1 VFLKFNLNVFSPF
14 YLRSTSVFGALTHIF
29 LNLHSVRCTDGRAI
43 RAVPCFS
50 YHSHIF
56 VFMGKQLGIIQFSGK
71 LDNVVGAKK
80 SANQKSNVLRVHRAT
95 IANPKSAAQ
104 ILRRMRLLPA
114 TNFYRAL
121 QPILNHA
128 YQGTAYKAP
137 SYSEFMKL
145 ALTND
150 VFPYVSRGESRPI
163 PGPYQISKGSL
174 PSISIRD
181 FGEVGNGPMVSSLK
195 VSEIPSEDTLGA
207 FSSRLIAAN
216 PALKNGDQLT
226 FIAVYSDDPDLYDAN
241 IVYLYAAIVLD
252 ITSTQTIANVMA
264 TKGVTLSAEDNFL
277 GIEFNNMQADNALAA
292 GAIILSRPSSTP
304 GAAWQRSTT
313 FMQIQPDT
321 LNFIRSQAHFDAAFE
336 SYSDS
341 KSTNVSSDWYLNQTK
356 SRYQNGSIFLFAASN
371 GDTPNALF
379 INENGVQSIVLN
391 TTSNKLYLFDGV
403 NAIQSNIDFDD
414 TVANTVDISYV
425 KNIFP
430 SLPVQQLVV
439 NEPVAWRDRS
449 PLKWLVDKTNG
460 KAIRLTVESQGDFH
474 VMMDP
479 SGEVSVERSDT
490 PPSDWGYESASNVV
504 WSSSGA
510 TFTYKGVDYSIA
522 NGAIT
527 PEVISV
533 YE

>member
-1 VFLKFNLNVFSPF
+1 
-14 YLRSTSVFGALTHIF
+14 
-29 LNLHSVRCTDGRAI
+29 
-43 RAVPCFS
+43 
-50 YHSHIF
+50 
-56 VFMGKQLGIIQFSGK
+56 MGKQLGIIQFSGK

-80 SANQKSNVLRVHRAT
+80 SANQRSNVLRVHRAT

-104 ILRRMRLLPA
+104 TLRRMRLLPA

-128 YQGTAYKAP
+128 FQGTAYKAP

-145 ALTND
+145 ALSND
-150 VFPYVSRGESRPI
+150 VFPYVTRGESRPI

-195 VSEIPSEDTLGA
+195 IEDISATLGE
-207 FSSRLIAAN
+207 FSTSLIAAN

-226 FIAVYSDDPDLYDAN
+226 IISVYSDDPDLYDAN

-252 ITSTQTIANVMA
+252 ITSTQTMADVM
-264 TKGVTLSAEDNFL
+264 TGKGVTMSSEGNFL
-277 GIEFNNMQADNALAA
+277 AFEFNNMQDDYALAA
-292 GAIILSRPSSTP
+292 GTIILSRPGSTA

-321 LNFIRSQAHFDAAFE
+321 LNFIRSQAHFDAAFA
-336 SYSDS
+336 SYTES
-341 KSTNVSSDWYLNQTK
+341 KSASVSSDWYLNQTK
-356 SRYQNGSIFLFAASN
+356 SRYQSGSIFLFAASN
-371 GDTPNALF
+371 GETPNALF
-379 INENGVQSIVLN
+379 ISENGVQSIVLN

-403 NAIQSNIDFDD
+403 NAIQSNIAFDD

-430 SLPVQQLVV
+430 SLPVEQLIV
-439 NEPVAWRDRS
+439 NEPVAWRDKT

-460 KAIRLTVESQGDFH
+460 KAIRLTVASQGDFH
-474 VMMDP
+474 IEFTPD
-479 SGEVSVERSDT
+479 GEVSVERSDT

-504 WSSSGA
+504 INGGDA

-522 NGAIT
+522 NGAIS

>member
-1 VFLKFNLNVFSPF
+1 
-14 YLRSTSVFGALTHIF
+14 
-29 LNLHSVRCTDGRAI
+29 
-43 RAVPCFS
+43 
-50 YHSHIF
+50 
-56 VFMGKQLGIIQFSGK
+56 MGKQLGIIQFSGK

-80 SANQKSNVLRVHRAT
+80 SANQKSNVLRVHRAA

-121 QPILNHA
+121 QPLLNHA
-128 YQGTAYKAP
+128 FQGIAYKAP
-137 SYSEFMKL
+137 SYSEFMRL
-145 ALTND
+145 ALSND
-150 VFPYVSRGESRPI
+150 VFPYVTRGESRPI

-174 PSISIRD
+174 PSFNIIN
-181 FGEVGNGPMVSSLK
+181 FGEAGNGPMVSSLK
-195 VSEIPSEDTLGA
+195 IDNVLIYTDTTSSLGE
-207 FSSRLIAAN
+207 FSSDLIAAN
-216 PALKNGDQLT
+216 PALQNGDQLT

-241 IVYLYAAIVLD
+241 IVYRYAAIVLD
-252 ITSTQTIANVMA
+252 ITSTQTIGDMVTA
-264 TKGVTLSAEDNFL
+264 KGITLSPEDNNL
-277 GIEFNNMQADNALAA
+277 AIEFNNMQADNALAA
-292 GAIILSRPSSTP
+292 GAIILSRPASTP
-304 GAAWQRSTT
+304 GAAWQRSNT

-321 LNFIRSQAHFDAAFE
+321 LNFIRSQAHFDAAYA
-336 SYSDS
+336 SYSES
-341 KSTNVSSDWYLNQTK
+341 KGTSVSSDWYLNQTK
-356 SRYQNGSIFLFAASN
+356 SRYQSGSIFLFAASN

-391 TTSNKLYLFDGV
+391 TTANKLYLFDGV

-414 TVANTVDISYV
+414 TVTNTVDISYV

-439 NEPVAWRDRS
+439 NEPVAWRDHS
-449 PLKWLVDKTNG
+449 TLKWLVDKTNG
-460 KAIRLTVESQGDFH
+460 KAIRLTVSDQGDFH
-474 VMMDP
+474 VMVAP
-479 SGEVSVERSDT
+479 NGQVSVERSDT

-510 TFTYKGVDYSIA
+510 SFTYKGVDYSIA